1 MQQLTLSHIHRP
13 FVNETLTRSVTTKPA
28 LFRRFSV
35 WLINQEENRLLW
47 LSVAVLGGIGT
58 VLPLTLMAV
67 VFWAN
72 NNPTLWII
80 ALCINVP
87 VLIVNLAAQ
96 LPKVTLPV
104 LFAAWFIDAIIIF
117 YCLAIYFIS
126 S

>member
-1 MQQLTLSHIHRP
+1 MQQLTLSHILRP
-13 FVNETLTRSVTTKPA
+13 FVNDTITTGVTAKPF
-28 LFRRFSV
+28 LLDRFNA

-47 LSVAVLGGIGT
+47 LSIAVLGGIGT

-72 NNPTLWII
+72 NNFSLWVIT
-80 ALCINVP
+80 LCINVP

-104 LFAAWFIDAIIIF
+104 LFAAWFINAVIIF
-117 YCLAIYFIS
+117 YCLAIYFIA
-126 S
+126 